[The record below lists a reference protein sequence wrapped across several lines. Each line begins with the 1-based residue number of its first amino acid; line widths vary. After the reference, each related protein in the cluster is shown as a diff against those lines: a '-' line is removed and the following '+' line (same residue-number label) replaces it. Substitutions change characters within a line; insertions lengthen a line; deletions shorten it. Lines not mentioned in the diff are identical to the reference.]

1 VITFYLFRHGE
12 TDWNAEGR
20 FQGHLDIPLN
30 DRGRE
35 QARQLAVPLGSK
47 DLQAILSSDLS
58 RSVDTAKILA
68 KEIGLSADRLYQDA
82 GIREAFLGDAQGMTV
97 DEIGSRFGEDLL
109 HRWKSSHVTDADISY
124 PNGETG
130 NEVVTRSLEAML
142 RFSEEHPEFKR
153 IGVSTHGGVIR
164 RVMHQILRDRG
175 VANPPHIAI
184 PNGVIYR
191 IELARHLE
199 GNSNAWRSSDL

>member
-1 VITFYLFRHGE
+1 VVTFYLFRHGE

-35 QARQLAVPLGSK
+35 QARQLSGPLGPK
-47 DLQAILSSDLS
+47 KIQAILSSDLS
-58 RSVDTAKILA
+58 RSVETASILA
-68 KEIGLSADRLYQDA
+68 REIGLGADRLFQDA
-82 GIREAFLGDAQGMTV
+82 GVREAFLGDAQGMTV
-97 DEIGSRFGEDLL
+97 DEIGTRFGPDILS
-109 HRWKSSHVTDADISY
+109 RWKSSHVTDADISY

-130 NEVVTRSLEAML
+130 REVVVRSLEAMS
-142 RFSEEHPEFKR
+142 RFAEEHPEFER
-153 IGVSTHGGVIR
+153 IGISTHGGVIR

-175 VANPPHIAI
+175 VTHPPHIAI

-191 IELARHLE
+191 IEFERDT
-199 GNSNAWRSSDL
+199 NTWRSPDL

>member
-1 VITFYLFRHGE
+1 MITFYLFRHGE

-35 QARQLAVPLGSK
+35 QARQLGHSPGLK

-58 RSVDTAKILA
+58 RAVETAKILGR
-68 KEIGLSADRLYQDA
+68 EIGLGADRLYQDA
-82 GIREAFLGDAQGMTV
+82 GIREAFLGDAQGLTV
-97 DEIGSRFGEDLL
+97 DEIGTRFGEELL

-130 NEVVTRSLEAML
+130 REVVVRSLEAMS

-153 IGVSTHGGVIR
+153 IGISTHGGVIR
-164 RVMHQILRDRG
+164 RVMHQILRDREI
-175 VANPPHIAI
+175 ANPPPIAI

-191 IELARHLE
+191 IEFERE
-199 GNSNAWRSSDL
+199 SNAWRSSDL